1 MRKLDIYSL
10 QVISEGSKEGK
21 YQQMDDVLS
30 VKTFGGFSMTYGDKT
45 ISDQDNRSKKL
56 WIILEYIIAFH
67 DRNIPQSTIIDLIW
81 NEESISTDP
90 ENALKT
96 ALHRIRGMI
105 GELELPEKK
114 TVLHKQGTFSWN
126 SQIKCDFDFEEFISI
141 YNKAVAGDKS
151 DEERMEL
158 LNRGFAL
165 YKGEFLPKCST
176 EVWASNLA
184 TRYLNVYEKLVNEL
198 AQLLVKYERYTEVT
212 DICGK
217 AAALDP
223 LDENINY
230 YLVLGL
236 YKSGNQHKAIEQYK
250 RIVDMYYNEFGI
262 DSPERFQKLYDEI
275 TSHQSGYE
283 ADLKSIQKDLY
294 EKNAEKTAYYCD
306 YSVFQHFYKIQA
318 RSCERNGMSI
328 FLLLLT
334 IRSKDKLSDDK
345 ELIRNAMDRLQSV
358 VSSALRSSDIFSRY
372 SKNQFIAMLP
382 TACYENSLLIGERIL
397 KKYDAQRPRLKVD
410 LSFAVKYLEPQMF
423 DQPDD
428 DMSDH
433 QS

>member
-1 MRKLDIYSL
+1 MSDNL
-10 QVISEGSKEGK
+10 VIR
-21 YQQMDDVLS
+21 
-30 VKTFGGFSMTYGDKT
+30 TFGGFSLTYGDKT

-81 NEESISTDP
+81 NEESVSADP

-105 GELELPEKK
+105 DELGLPEKK
-114 TVLHKQGTFSWN
+114 TVIRKQGTFSWN
-126 SQIKCDFDFEEFISI
+126 KTIECDYDFEEFVSL
-141 YNKAVAGDKS
+141 YNKAISSDKT
-151 DEERMEL
+151 DEEKIGL
-158 LNRGFAL
+158 LMKAFEL

-176 EVWASNLA
+176 ESWASNLA
-184 TRYLNVYEKLVNEL
+184 TRYLNIYEKLVNEL
-198 AQLLVKYERYTEVT
+198 AQLLVKYERYGEVT

-250 RIVDMYYNEFGI
+250 RITDVYYNEFGI
-262 DSPERFQKLYDEI
+262 DSPERFQKLFDEI

-283 ADLKSIQKDLY
+283 ADLKSIQDDLY
-294 EKNAEKTAYYCD
+294 EKNAEKVAYYCD
-306 YSVFQHFYKIQA
+306 YSVFQHFYKVQS

-328 FLLLLT
+328 FLMLVT
-334 IRSKDKLSDDK
+334 IKNKDKLSDDK
-345 ELIRNAMDRLQSV
+345 ELVKQAMDRMQGVISQ
-358 VSSALRSSDIFSRY
+358 ALRSSDIFSRY
-372 SKNQFIAMLP
+372 SFNQFIAMLP
-382 TACYENSLLIGERIL
+382 TACYENSLLIGERVL
-397 KKYDAQRPRLKVD
+397 KRFDAVRPVLKVSV
-410 LSFAVKYLEPQMF
+410 SFAVKYLEPQMY
-423 DQPDD
+423 DK
-428 DMSDH
+428 SDEF
-433 QS
+433 